1 MRKSHALILFALSV
15 ACLAQA
21 AGAAEVNLN
30 AAIVGAF
37 PVGTFADKDNII
49 YQAPYGW
56 SARGGGAGTGLGF
69 NLEVETRVGG
79 VTWVGFRFGYLE
91 YSADAG
97 AAKDFINSKPDT
109 SGSVDEITEL
119 EASWTN
125 TFMSFPVR
133 FVARDFKTGSTYLK
147 LDIGWAKVA
156 TRYEG
161 TMREG
166 DPGVDRAVEAEFKY
180 GNQFF
185 LAAGIGA
192 DYRVWESLAILAE
205 LKFTWIFTWSAE
217 TTAAIGG
224 RTVRSELNTD
234 IQSVDLSVGVRLPV
248 GGI

>member
-1 MRKSHALILFALSV
+1 
-15 ACLAQA
+15 
-21 AGAAEVNLN
+21 
-30 AAIVGAF
+30 
-37 PVGTFADKDNII
+37 
-49 YQAPYGW
+49 
-56 SARGGGAGTGLGF
+56 
-69 NLEVETRVGG
+69 
-79 VTWVGFRFGYLE
+79 
-91 YSADAG
+91 
-97 AAKDFINSKPDT
+97 
-109 SGSVDEITEL
+109 
-119 EASWTN
+119 
-125 TFMSFPVR
+125 
-133 FVARDFKTGSTYLK
+133 
-147 LDIGWAKVA
+147 
-156 TRYEG
+156 
-161 TMREG
+161 MREG